1 MKNKRIKIFF
11 ICLMLIFSV
20 GMLGILLMLN
30 GADKIKEA
38 DTVSLPVTIQHV
50 ESDNSAGNG
59 DFIIIDTYE
68 YINLFRVPIEFSDR
82 LQSIGLKPGKKAYL
96 TIQKDDEKQ
105 LNEAFFVNVVGLSC
119 DDEVLISIDE
129 YNRCVHES
137 IAPTRI
143 AAIAAAVGLL
153 TGAALIIRS
162 LVKDKT
168 TPHKL

>member
-20 GMLGILLMLN
+20 GMLGILLMIN

-38 DTVSLPVTIQHV
+38 DTVSLPVTIQHI
-50 ESDNSAGNG
+50 ESDNSAGTG

-68 YINLFRVPIEFSDR
+68 YIDLFRVPIEFSDR
-82 LQSIGLKPGKKAYL
+82 LQSIGLKPGKKGYL

-119 DDEVLISIDE
+119 DDEVLVSIDE
-129 YNRCVHES
+129 YNRCVHKS

-143 AAIAAAVGLL
+143 AAIATAVGLL

>member
-1 MKNKRIKIFF
+1 
-11 ICLMLIFSV
+11 MLFFSV

-38 DTVSLPVTIQHV
+38 DTVGLPVTIRHIK
-50 ESDNSAGNG
+50 SDNSAGNG

-68 YINLFRVPIEFSDR
+68 YIDLFRVPIEFSDR
-82 LQSIGLKPGKKAYL
+82 LLSIGLKPGQKVCL
-96 TIQKDDEKQ
+96 IIQKDDEKQ

-119 DDEVLISIDE
+119 DDETLISIDE

-137 IAPTRI
+137 IALTRI
-143 AAIAAAVGLL
+143 ASIAAAVGLL